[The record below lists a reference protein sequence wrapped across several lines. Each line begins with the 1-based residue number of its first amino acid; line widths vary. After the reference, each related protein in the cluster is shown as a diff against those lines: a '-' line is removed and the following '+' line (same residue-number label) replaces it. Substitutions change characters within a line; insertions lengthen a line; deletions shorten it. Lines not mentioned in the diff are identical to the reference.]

1 MFPIAEWLMFPIAVD
16 VPNRGTC
23 LKIRLN
29 IQPRSSMPLASEDM
43 LVLVAIWSGGFDLA
57 VQVIRA
63 MPLLPP
69 RGLYLDFSLESWSNK
84 ASKE

>member
-1 MFPIAEWLMFPIAVD
+1 
-16 VPNRGTC
+16 
-23 LKIRLN
+23 
-29 IQPRSSMPLASEDM
+29 M

-57 VQVIRA
+57 VQVIRVRA

-69 RGLYLDFSLESWSNK
+69 RAQGLYLDFSLESWSNK

>member
-1 MFPIAEWLMFPIAVD
+1 
-16 VPNRGTC
+16 
-23 LKIRLN
+23 
-29 IQPRSSMPLASEDM
+29 MPLARGDM

-57 VQVIRA
+57 VQVIRVRA

-69 RGLYLDFSLESWSNK
+69 RAQGLYLDFSLESWSNK